1 MTDEIPDNLKIRAA
15 AIVNDLAAV
24 AAEREQDLQVANE
37 YVGTLIEALAQ
48 DLHAVT
54 DNANVAEERLVKMES
69 QTRVPGE
76 AVIAIA
82 EPAEAVAPAVQAV
95 KLEM

>member
-1 MTDEIPDNLKIRAA
+1 MTDEIPDHLKIRAA

-24 AAEREQDLQVANE
+24 AAEREEDLQVANE
-37 YVGTLIEALAQ
+37 FVGTLIEALAK

-54 DNANVAEERLVKMES
+54 DNASVAEERLVKMES
-69 QTRVPGE
+69 QTRVLAE

-82 EPAEAVAPAVQAV
+82 ETAETVAPAVQAV
-95 KLEM
+95 KDEM